1 VIPGPFVTVVFFVAL
16 GVIAWLYFSLRK
28 QAIQLQNQRD
38 SLMQEKKIVF
48 DFLHDMGEAVSTEN
62 VGQGEFLD
70 MVLRCAVRTMGAQSG
85 AIFLLDEQKK
95 LLTAAVVVGA
105 FPPPHPLPQTTASA
119 KVASKSRFLE
129 QAIKAE
135 PQKVGEGI
143 IGGVAHSAEPVLITN
158 GANDPRVPKFDDP
171 IWRIETMMAVPL
183 LLRNET
189 LGVMAIV
196 NKSGPAPYT
205 EGELSVFTS
214 LADQAT
220 LALFH
225 SKFHQLQQ
233 EKTRM
238 DRDLQIAR
246 DIQTLLLPPAP
257 PKVKGFDLAAINL
270 PASHVGGDYYDFYPI
285 DEHRLAIG
293 IADVSGKGVPGALM
307 MVMCRSVTRSK
318 ATSYRNASSV
328 MKEVNRLLSGDMK
341 ADMFIS
347 MSYAI
352 LDTAKRTLSVARA
365 GHEPA
370 LVVRAA
376 THAVEAVFP
385 KGMALGIDNGEHF
398 DLAIEETT
406 ISLAANDVVAFYTDG
421 ITEAMDAQGQE
432 FGREQFQEALRVA
445 AGGSSQEILGNVC
458 ERIKRFIGTHPQHDD
473 MTLVVIKAT

>member
-1 VIPGPFVTVVFFVAL
+1 
-16 GVIAWLYFSLRK
+16 
-28 QAIQLQNQRD
+28 
-38 SLMQEKKIVF
+38 M
-48 DFLHDMGEAVSTEN
+48 
-62 VGQGEFLD
+62 
-70 MVLRCAVRTMGAQSG
+70 
-85 AIFLLDEQKK
+85 
-95 LLTAAVVVGA
+95 
-105 FPPPHPLPQTTASA
+105 
-119 KVASKSRFLE
+119 
-129 QAIKAE
+129 
-135 PQKVGEGI
+135 
-143 IGGVAHSAEPVLITN
+143 
-158 GANDPRVPKFDDP
+158 
-171 IWRIETMMAVPL
+171 
-183 LLRNET
+183 
-189 LGVMAIV
+189 
-196 NKSGPAPYT
+196 
-205 EGELSVFTS
+205 
-214 LADQAT
+214 
-220 LALFH
+220 
-225 SKFHQLQQ
+225 
-233 EKTRM
+233 
-238 DRDLQIAR
+238 
-246 DIQTLLLPPAP
+246 
-257 PKVKGFDLAAINL
+257 
-270 PASHVGGDYYDFYPI
+270 
-285 DEHRLAIG
+285 
-293 IADVSGKGVPGALM
+293 SGKGVPGALM